1 MTTGTIFSMN
11 LAIYSRTR
19 ATMAFN
25 VQLSDGNWQTITVD
39 NPSFI
44 QGLLSEI
51 NVQLPFVGAANAMTI
66 TFPVE
71 QPTV

>member
-1 MTTGTIFSMN
+1 MANATIFSMN
-11 LAIYSRTR
+11 FAIYSRTR

-25 VQLSDGNWQTITVD
+25 VQLSDGSWQTIAVD

-51 NVQLPFVGAANAMTI
+51 NVQLPFVGAANNMTI

-71 QPTV
+71 PSTV